1 MKAQDFNQEKL
12 SAERIQELQALA
24 TQCRGDILKMTTLAT
39 CGHPGGSMSSID
51 LYLTVWC
58 HAKVDPQD
66 PFNPDRDRIVV
77 SHGHTAP
84 GVFAALGRLGYFN
97 VEDAVAHFR
106 QTNSPFEGHV
116 EREVPGVEWGT
127 GNLGQGLS
135 ALLGMGIGCRLQ
147 NRDVQL
153 YCFMGDG
160 EQQKGQ
166 ISEARRFAVK
176 FGMNNTTVFID
187 YNRLQISGNIE
198 KVMPHNIK
206 ADWEADGWKVIEI
219 DGHNYQEIYQAI
231 RQAHQIPAPV
241 MILAHTVMSKG
252 VAFMENDHKWHGTA
266 LPVDE
271 CRKALALLGLPDDI
285 DSLVQRRKTHDPAV
299 QLTSR
304 PHLSV
309 KVDQGTPRN
318 YSATD
323 KTDNRS
329 GWGTALDDL
338 MAANNSKIPV
348 AVFDCDL
355 ASSVKTTN
363 VIKNYPTSFFQGGIQ
378 EHNTAAIA
386 GACSSEG
393 VLTFFADFGVFGVA
407 ETYNQHRLNDINGSN
422 YKVVCTHVGL
432 DVGEDGKTHQSID
445 YVGAFQNFYGFK
457 VLVPADPNQ
466 TDRATR
472 YAAATTGN
480 FLLAMGRSKM
490 SMILAEDGKPFYSE
504 GYQFVYGK
512 ADLLRNGNAAAII
525 AMGGMVSRALKAQE
539 KLKAQGVEVM
549 VLSMACPTDPDIEAI
564 KKAAAT
570 GLIVTLEDHNVRTG
584 LGSIVANVIA
594 EQSLPCK
601 LAKLGIQRYGSSGVP
616 DELYASQGLDPDSVV
631 KTILREKK

>member
-285 DSLVQRRKTHDPAV
+285 DSLVQRRKSHDPAV
-299 QLTSR
+299 QLTPR

-338 MAANNSKIPV
+338 MAANSGKIPM

-363 VIKNYPTSFFQGGIQ
+363 VVKNYSNSFFQGGIQ

-490 SMILAEDGKPFYSE
+490 SMILAEDGKPFYGE

>member
-1 MKAQDFNQEKL
+1 MFATDFSAEKL
-12 SAERIQELQALA
+12 SPDQVNELTRLA
-24 TQCRGDILKMTTLAT
+24 TLCRGDILKMTTLAA

-51 LYLTVWC
+51 MYLTVWT
-58 HAKVDPQD
+58 HARVNAQD

-77 SHGHTAP
+77 SHGHTSP
-84 GVFAALGRLGYFN
+84 GVFSCLGRLGFFN
-97 VEDAVAHFR
+97 IEDAVAHFR

-135 ALLGMGIGCRLQ
+135 ALFGFGVACRLQ
-147 NRDVQL
+147 KRDVQL

-176 FGMNNTTVFID
+176 YGFSNATAFVD
-187 YNRLQISGNIE
+187 YNKLQISGNIE

-206 ADWEADGWKVIEI
+206 ADWEADGWQVVEI
-219 DGHNYQEIYQAI
+219 DGHDYQAIYQAI
-231 RQAHQIPAPV
+231 CLAKSITAPV
-241 MILAHTVMSKG
+241 MILARTVMSKG
-252 VAFMENDHKWHGTA
+252 VSFMENDHKWHGQA

-271 CRKALALLGLPDDI
+271 CRKALAILGLPDDI
-285 DSLVQRRKTHDPAV
+285 DSLANRRKTHNPAV
-299 QLTSR
+299 ALAKR
-304 PHLSV
+304 PHLSPQV
-309 KVDQGTPRN
+309 AAGTPRT
-318 YSATD
+318 YAATE

-329 GWGTALDDL
+329 GWGNALDDIA
-338 MAANNSKIPV
+338 AANKGGTPL

-363 VIKNYPTSFFQGGIQ
+363 FAKNYPEAFFQGGIQ

-386 GACSSEG
+386 GACSAEG
-393 VLTFFADFGVFGVA
+393 VPSFFADFGVFGVA
-407 ETYNQHRLNDINGSN
+407 ETFNQHRLNDINGSN

-445 YVGAFQNFYGFK
+445 YLGAIQNFYGFK

-490 SMILAEDGKPFYSE
+490 AMVLTQDGKPFFGN
-504 GYQFVYGK
+504 GYTFKYGK
-512 ADLLRNGNAAAII
+512 ADMVRDGKQAAII
-525 AMGGMVSRALKAQE
+525 AMGAMTGRAVAAHD
-539 KLKAQGVEVM
+539 KLKAQGLDVQ
-549 VLSMACPTDPDIEAI
+549 VLSMCCPTDPDVEVI

-570 GLIVTLEDHNVRTG
+570 GLIITLEDHNVRTG
-584 LGSIVANVIA
+584 LGSVVANVLA
-594 EQSLPCK
+594 ENGLCCK
-601 LAKLGIQRYGSSGVP
+601 LIKLGITHYGSSGVP
-616 DELYASQGLDPDSVV
+616 EELYASQGLDADSVV
-631 KTILREKK
+631 RTILKEKK

>member
-1 MKAQDFNQEKL
+1 MKAQDFTKETL
-12 SAERIQELQALA
+12 SPERIQELQALA

-58 HAKVDPQD
+58 HAKVDPKD

-106 QTNSPFEGHV
+106 QTGSPFEGHV

-176 FGMNNTTVFID
+176 YGMNNTTAFID
-187 YNRLQISGNIE
+187 YNRLQISGSIE

-206 ADWEADGWKVIEI
+206 ADWEADGWNVIEI

-271 CRKALALLGLPDDI
+271 CRKAMALLGLPDDI

-299 QLTSR
+299 KLTAR

-338 MAANNSKIPV
+338 MAANNGKIPM

-355 ASSVKTTN
+355 ATSVKTTN
-363 VIKNYPTSFFQGGIQ
+363 VVKNYPNSFFQGGIQ

-386 GACSSEG
+386 GACSTEG

-407 ETYNQHRLNDINGSN
+407 ETFNQHRLNDINGSN

-490 SMILAEDGKPFYSE
+490 AMVLTEDGKPFYGE
-504 GYQFVYGK
+504 EYQFVYGK
-512 ADLLRNGNAAAII
+512 ADVLRNGHAAAII
-525 AMGGMVSRALKAQE
+525 AMGGMVARALKAQE

-549 VLSMACPTDPDIEAI
+549 VLSMACPIDPDIEAI
-564 KKAAAT
+564 RKAAAT

-601 LAKLGIQRYGSSGVP
+601 LVKLGIQRYGSSGVP

>member
-1 MKAQDFNQEKL
+1 MKAQDFTQEKL

-338 MAANNSKIPV
+338 MAANNGKIPV

-490 SMILAEDGKPFYSE
+490 SMILAEDGKPFYGE

-631 KTILREKK
+631 KTLLREKK

>member
-58 HAKVDPQD
+58 HAKVDSQD

-266 LPVDE
+266 LPLDE

-299 QLTSR
+299 QLTPR

-363 VIKNYPTSFFQGGIQ
+363 VVKNYSNSFFQGGIQ

-386 GACSSEG
+386 GACSTEG

-490 SMILAEDGKPFYSE
+490 SMILAEDGKPFYGE

-584 LGSIVANVIA
+584 LGSIVANVVA
-594 EQSLPCK
+594 EQGLHCK
-601 LAKLGIQRYGSSGVP
+601 LVKLGVHHYGSSGVP

>member
-1 MKAQDFNQEKL
+1 MFSTNFSAEKL
-12 SAERIQELQALA
+12 SPEQINELTRLA
-24 TQCRGDILKMTTLAT
+24 TLCRGDILKMTTLAT

-51 LYLTVWC
+51 MYMTVWS
-58 HAKVDPQD
+58 HARVQATD

-77 SHGHTAP
+77 SHGHTSP
-84 GVFAALGRLGYFN
+84 GVFSCLGRLGFFN

-135 ALLGMGIGCRLQ
+135 ALLGFGVACRLQ
-147 NRDVQL
+147 KRDVQL

-176 FGMNNTTVFID
+176 YGFSNATAFID
-187 YNRLQISGNIE
+187 YNKLQISGNIE

-206 ADWEADGWKVIEI
+206 ADWEADGWRVLEI
-219 DGHNYQEIYQAI
+219 DGHDYQAIYQAA
-231 RQAHQIPAPV
+231 RQAKSIAAPV
-241 MILAHTVMSKG
+241 MILARTVMSKG
-252 VAFMENDHKWHGTA
+252 ISFMENDHKWHGQA
-266 LPVDE
+266 LPVEE
-271 CRKALALLGLPDDI
+271 CRKALAMLGLPDDL
-285 DSLVQRRKTHDPAV
+285 DSLADRRKTHNPAV
-299 QLTSR
+299 ALAKR
-304 PHLSV
+304 PHLSP
-309 KVDQGTPRN
+309 KVAAGTPRT
-318 YSATD
+318 YGSGD

-338 MAANNSKIPV
+338 AAANQGGTPL

-363 VIKNYPTSFFQGGIQ
+363 FAKNYPDAFFQGGIQ

-386 GACSSEG
+386 GACSAEG
-393 VLTFFADFGVFGVA
+393 VPSFFADFGVFGVA
-407 ETYNQHRLNDINGSN
+407 ETFNQHRLNDINGSN

-432 DVGEDGKTHQSID
+432 DVGEDGKTHQCID
-445 YVGAFQNFYGFK
+445 YLGAFQNFYGFK

-472 YAAATTGN
+472 YAATTTGN
-480 FLLAMGRSKM
+480 FLIAMGRSKM
-490 SMILAEDGKPFYSE
+490 SMVLTEEGKPFFGD
-504 GYQFVYGK
+504 GYTFKYGT
-512 ADLLRNGNAAAII
+512 ADVVRNGGQAAVIVMG
-525 AMGGMVSRALKAQE
+525 AMTGRAVAAHD
-539 KLKAQGVEVM
+539 KLKAQGVNIM
-549 VLSMACPTDPDIEAI
+549 VLAMGCPTDPDVAAI

-584 LGSIVANVIA
+584 LGSVVANVLA
-594 EQSLPCK
+594 ENGLCCK
-601 LAKLGIQRYGSSGVP
+601 LIKLGITHYGSSGVP
-616 DELYASQGLDPDSVV
+616 EELYASQGLDADNVV
-631 KTILREKK
+631 RVILKEKK